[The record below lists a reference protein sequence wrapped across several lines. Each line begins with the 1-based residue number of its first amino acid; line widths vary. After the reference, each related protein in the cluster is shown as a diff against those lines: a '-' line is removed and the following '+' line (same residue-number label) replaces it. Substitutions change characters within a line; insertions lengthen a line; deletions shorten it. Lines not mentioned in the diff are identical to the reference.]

1 MGKGV
6 MPNGWEGNP
15 PTADAGFVGITT
27 RPAREGDLDA
37 VRELAVAAYE
47 IYVERIGRPPAPM
60 TADYAEAIGAGTLW
74 VAEDGSRIVGL
85 LVLRPES
92 DHLLLDNV
100 AVHPDAQGRGVG
112 RRLLKLAEERA
123 RADGYSEIR
132 LYTNEA
138 MTENLA
144 YYPRH
149 GYVETHRAV
158 GDGFRRVYFRKSLED
173 STG

>member
-1 MGKGV
+1 LRRNVVHAVFSTAAGV
-6 MPNGWEGNP
+6 
-15 PTADAGFVGITT
+15 TT
-27 RPAREGDLDA
+27 RLAREGDLDA
-37 VRELAVAAYE
+37 VRELAVTAYE

-60 TADYAEAIGAGTLW
+60 TADYAEAIRAGSLW

-85 LVLRPES
+85 LVLQPEA

-112 RRLLKLAEERA
+112 RLLLHLAEERA
-123 RADGYSEIR
+123 RAEGYAEVR

-158 GDGFRRVYFRKSLED
+158 DDGFRRVFFRKWL
-173 STG
+173 